1 MAADNSSCS
10 NPDGHFQ
17 DDTNI
22 DGGLGDS
29 PLKHMLEGDDP
40 VCSVQEKNGKYLRWW
55 KPQVLEMQKG
65 IIAGFNDI
73 DLWIGIRSFEK
84 FKGCN

>member
-22 DGGLGDS
+22 DRGFGDS

-40 VCSVQEKNGKYLRWW
+40 VCSVQEKNGKSIQEKIEPFIQYHEPLIHHIQNERE
-55 KPQVLEMQKG
+55 VLALQFSYCQ
-65 IIAGFNDI
+65 I
-73 DLWIGIRSFEK
+73 
-84 FKGCN
+84 